1 MDTPKISDPL
11 LQALLRRKRVLVVI
25 DGVSEM
31 PNAVA
36 DAIRADKGAVD
47 SRALVV
53 TSRLPTNL
61 PESLLIR
68 PQGLTL
74 AFLDRVLDDLIAANV
89 GSSRFN
95 DRERETLRVRIRS
108 LIEYTR
114 EGVSER
120 QVPMIFIKLMIER
133 ANQLLNESKQLDELP
148 MTLAELVTE
157 YTEQLL
163 RNEQNLTL
171 TVQQARI
178 AAHVCMGK
186 ERSPAAR
193 SENTYTAER
202 VSKEILDKFVIA
214 GLMVR
219 SGDKSDPFYKF
230 ALDPIAEQLD
240 ANRLVID
247 IREDRAD
254 QTELDELVRRWDELP
269 QDFVSALR
277 RAGAKYG
284 REICKS
290 QNSLCAKLWPNEVIA
305 QTPRIARRRAR
316 KNALRLKVRQ
326 CVIQDRHFTVEQV
339 ATATGIDLE
348 SIRTELARLLEE
360 RIVERILPASP
371 RERSSIGAPAALYRL
386 AKSEERIEALRQ
398 SIRKMQEAQSQ
409 MENLSGAAKALLSE
423 IL

>member
-1 MDTPKISDPL
+1 
-11 LQALLRRKRVLVVI
+11 
-25 DGVSEM
+25 
-31 PNAVA
+31 
-36 DAIRADKGAVD
+36 
-47 SRALVV
+47 
-53 TSRLPTNL
+53 
-61 PESLLIR
+61 
-68 PQGLTL
+68 
-74 AFLDRVLDDLIAANV
+74 
-89 GSSRFN
+89 
-95 DRERETLRVRIRS
+95 
-108 LIEYTR
+108 
-114 EGVSER
+114 
-120 QVPMIFIKLMIER
+120 
-133 ANQLLNESKQLDELP
+133 
-148 MTLAELVTE
+148 
-157 YTEQLL
+157 
-163 RNEQNLTL
+163 
-171 TVQQARI
+171 
-178 AAHVCMGK
+178 MGK

-193 SENTYTAER
+193 SENGYTAKG
-202 VSKEILDKFVIA
+202 VSKEILDRFVTA

-423 IL
+423 ILKDDRSDTKGVSFMLISETKGFYVPYLWDNHVHGALQIPMIDIATQLMAADELARKGALNRFPRSKMLQQYALSPEFVPIA